1 MLSRARTLANEG
13 KLELSKS
20 LHNMLCN
27 ENLSVKEYVRLTDAD
42 INGVL
47 MDWADNDDK
56 ILSNFAK
63 RLVSR
68 RDYHKSIR
76 IGELTHEMSAVVI
89 PRIRPIVTQAGYSD
103 EDIITASIKKKGY
116 MPYSQGIM
124 LEDGRDVI
132 ESSPLI
138 QSLHLSSEQALIF
151 IPEDVR
157 DECERV
163 ARELITPSQS
173 RLPTS

>member
-1 MLSRARTLANEG
+1 
-13 KLELSKS
+13 
-20 LHNMLCN
+20 
-27 ENLSVKEYVRLTDAD
+27 
-42 INGVL
+42 
-47 MDWADNDDK
+47 
-56 ILSNFAK
+56 
-63 RLVSR
+63 
-68 RDYHKSIR
+68 
-76 IGELTHEMSAVVI
+76 MSAVVI

-103 EDIITASIKKKGY
+103 EDIITATIKKKGY

-163 ARELITPSQS
+163 ARELIKPSQS